1 MRIQARGLI
10 RILGLGMMSLG
21 AFAQDPPASSQA
33 ASTQKTEPTAAE
45 QELIEL
51 SKKKWLLMAARDVKA
66 LDHLFDEKATFVHM
80 GGSMSKAEEIRVIE
94 SGRIEYK
101 QADIEDVSVQ
111 IIGDT
116 AIVLSRVQLFALVGG
131 NEARN
136 PFSVTE
142 TFVRKSGDW
151 KLVALAFTRRM
162 TPQAA
167 SPAPARQR

>member
-1 MRIQARGLI
+1 MRTQARLLV
-10 RILGLGMMSLG
+10 RLLGPGMMSLA
-21 AFAQDPPASSQA
+21 AFAQASATPPST
-33 ASTQKTEPTAAE
+33 STQKAEPTAAE
-45 QELIEL
+45 RELIEL
-51 SKKKWLLMAARDVKA
+51 SKKKWLLMAAKDVKA

-94 SGRIEYK
+94 IGRIEYK
-101 QADIEDVSVQ
+101 QTDIEEVSVQ

-116 AIVLSRVQLFALVGG
+116 AIVLSRIQLFALVGG

-151 KLVALAFTRRM
+151 KLVALAFTRRL
-162 TPQAA
+162 T
-167 SPAPARQR
+167 APAVPSAPTKEK

>member
-1 MRIQARGLI
+1 MRTQARLFV
-10 RILGLGMMSLG
+10 RILSLGMMSLA
-21 AFAQDPPASSQA
+21 AFAQAPSASPQA
-33 ASTQKTEPTAAE
+33 ASTQKAELSAAE
-45 QELIEL
+45 RELIEL
-51 SKKKWLLMAARDVKA
+51 SKKKWLLMAAKDVKA
-66 LDHLFDEKATFVHM
+66 LDRLFDEKATFVHM

-94 SGRIEYK
+94 NGRIEYK

-116 AIVLSRVQLFALVGG
+116 AIVLSRIQLFALVGG

-142 TFVRKSGDW
+142 TFVRRAGDW

-162 TPQAA
+162 TPQGVPA
-167 SPAPARQR
+167 APARE